1 MPAVSIT
8 ASCREPTE
16 PLHQRYCAQPITLID
31 GERLLDLLI
40 ENEIGIR
47 KKPIDLYEIDD
58 SYFEEPLRHG
68 GEEAELPPIEVV

>member
-1 MPAVSIT
+1 MFPG
-8 ASCREPTE
+8 
-16 PLHQRYCAQPITLID
+16 AQPITLID